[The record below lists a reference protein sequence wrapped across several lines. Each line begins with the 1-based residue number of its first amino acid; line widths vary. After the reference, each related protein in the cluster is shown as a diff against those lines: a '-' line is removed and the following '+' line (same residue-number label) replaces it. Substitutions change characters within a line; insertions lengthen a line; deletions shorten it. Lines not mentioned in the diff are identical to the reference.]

1 MNKKEFERELA
12 ELGYVSQGNGNYL
25 LDLTNER
32 INRHESGVDPKVAN
46 ICRGNW

>member
-1 MNKKEFERELA
+1 MNNKEFERELA
-12 ELGYVSQGNGNYL
+12 ELGYVSRGNNVYE

-32 INRHESGVDPKVAN
+32 IDRHESGMGSEINN